1 MNTKESAA
9 IFIEK
14 LKEYDLK
21 ITKINK
27 EPCQEF
33 PENLYDRILS
43 EDSVDLTFDIDN
55 QEHSI
60 KIAIDEETAIVVY
73 DYHEVFDEI
82 AEDIRRYHT
91 IVDGD

>member
-21 ITKINK
+21 ISKINK
-27 EPCQEF
+27 EVCEEF

-43 EDSVDLTFDIDN
+43 EESVDLTFDIDN
-55 QEHSI
+55 QEFSI
-60 KIAIDEETAIVVY
+60 KISIDEDTAIVVY
-73 DYHEVFDEI
+73 DYHEVFDDI
-82 AEDIRRYHT
+82 AEDIRLYHA